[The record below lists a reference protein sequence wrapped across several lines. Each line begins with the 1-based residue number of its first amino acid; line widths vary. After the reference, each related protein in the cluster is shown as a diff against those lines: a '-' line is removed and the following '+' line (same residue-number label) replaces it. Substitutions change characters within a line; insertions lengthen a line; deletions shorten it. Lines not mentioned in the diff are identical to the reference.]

1 MVTAVEK
8 MEKDVEVKRRKL
20 NVSSIDEK
28 SQKYLKQLKGQCSRS
43 VLRAYFV
50 HVLSTLHSTDAA
62 LHRLFLLFIINARNQ
77 CYVFW
82 LTIVL
87 SVV

>member
-43 VLRAYFV
+43 VLRA
-50 HVLSTLHSTDAA
+50 
-62 LHRLFLLFIINARNQ
+62 
-77 CYVFW
+77 
-82 LTIVL
+82 
-87 SVV
+87 